1 MRLRR
6 EPKLC
11 SVAATPATTT
21 DNPDERP
28 RHSRRIPSGRR
39 HRDVSAAFQ
48 LRMDACAMTS
58 WGGLNNDPIDKRTH
72 VDGKT
77 TEVYDWQ
84 PLE

>member
-11 SVAATPATTT
+11 SVAATPAT

-48 LRMDACAMTS
+48 LRMDAYAMPP
-58 WGGLNNDPIDKRTH
+58 WGGLNDDPIDKWTH